1 MLTHAKLIQVDD
13 RTLMLTSDNLL
24 VYGDKRIDG
33 DSAELGIVIHH
44 PRMSLILRGE
54 MELMHPELR
63 AGWDHTRWRVA
74 LAQEVARSP
83 SSTCSLGEAMG
94 NLWNRVS
101 NAEQARMNWE
111 PSFIK
116 DFRGHL
122 FKRNKDQNAA
132 ALRLV
137 NLATKNRLIVVKKEN
152 LRKLMKA
159 VRKDGVDSEDVD
171 KLQLNIPTTEYIWL
185 Q

>member
-1 MLTHAKLIQVDD
+1 M
-13 RTLMLTSDNLL
+13 
-24 VYGDKRIDG
+24 Y
-33 DSAELGIVIHH
+33 
-44 PRMSLILRGE
+44 
-54 MELMHPELR
+54 
-63 AGWDHTRWRVA
+63 
-74 LAQEVARSP
+74 
-83 SSTCSLGEAMG
+83 
-94 NLWNRVS
+94 
-101 NAEQARMNWE
+101 WE
-111 PSFIK
+111 PSIIK

>member
-1 MLTHAKLIQVDD
+1 
-13 RTLMLTSDNLL
+13 
-24 VYGDKRIDG
+24 
-33 DSAELGIVIHH
+33 
-44 PRMSLILRGE
+44 
-54 MELMHPELR
+54 
-63 AGWDHTRWRVA
+63 
-74 LAQEVARSP
+74 
-83 SSTCSLGEAMG
+83 MG

-101 NAEQARMNWE
+101 NAEQAKMNWE
-111 PSFIK
+111 PSIIK

-159 VRKDGVDSEDVD
+159 ARKDGVDSEDVD
-171 KLQLNIPTTEYIWL
+171 KLQLNIPTTEYIWF